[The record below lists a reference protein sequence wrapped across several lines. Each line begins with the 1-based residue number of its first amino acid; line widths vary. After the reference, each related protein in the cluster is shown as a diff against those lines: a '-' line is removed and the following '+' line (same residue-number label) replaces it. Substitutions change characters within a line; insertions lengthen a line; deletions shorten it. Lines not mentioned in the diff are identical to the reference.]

1 MNKTFSLLLILFI
14 LSTIIICQNNNDE
27 KLKEKKNDKKNGIKK
42 DKNKDKD
49 KNNSKDLKNGN
60 KKEKENN
67 ENGNEEMNMEEEEED
82 DQNYPGIY
90 MNQKTYEEK
99 FDRIFEKRN
108 LKLKK
113 KITIEK
119 LKTIFEEIYEEEL
132 KDKESAGTG
141 MTPQEEGQQYLDLI
155 FNELIKGYDYDD
167 KINVKEI
174 KKLMAPKQTRDAMFT
189 VYANLAESLGYL

>member
-14 LSTIIICQNNNDE
+14 LSTIIICQDNTDD
-27 KLKEKKNDKKNGIKK
+27 KLKEKKNDKKK
-42 DKNKDKD
+42 DKNKD
-49 KNNSKDLKNGN
+49 KNNSKDLKSGN
-60 KKEKENN
+60 KKEKEKENN

-90 MNQKTYEEK
+90 MSKKTYEEK

-113 KITIEK
+113 KITIEQ
-119 LKTIFEEIYEEEL
+119 LKTIFEEIYEDEL

-141 MTPQEEGQQYLDLI
+141 MTPQEEGQHYLDLI

-167 KINVKEI
+167 KIKVKEI
-174 KKLMAPKQTRDAMFT
+174 KKLMAPKQARDAMFT